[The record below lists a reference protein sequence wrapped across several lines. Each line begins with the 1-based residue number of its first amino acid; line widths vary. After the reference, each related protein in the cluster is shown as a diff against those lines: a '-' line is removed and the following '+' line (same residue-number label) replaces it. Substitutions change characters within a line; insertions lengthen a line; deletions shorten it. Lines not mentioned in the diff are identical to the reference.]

1 MLSKFAPNFRRKS
14 PKANLFAITIII
26 KMKKQLKSV
35 LSALLIAA
43 VSCVT
48 AHAAPTFRL
57 EVKSKQWSKQT
68 TSGLNGVI
76 YTEGVDNGYYTNDT
90 WPLIECYYDYNYGIS
105 GYLGPDGSTYRHIK
119 QFGVSKGVV
128 YWQKPTTGVL
138 CYWNTVTGEVGTLT
152 PTKDKWGNDISL
164 VGKTGYGS
172 VTQDWAGNL
181 VHAWNTAQDA
191 PIQGFAVYRA
201 PETYGTLINPVPVV
215 SDMTTSIVGYLS
227 GSVGTDLRGGTV
239 APETDAWIYT
249 ANPNIATADVSTNG
263 NPTGTQV
270 CTHYLAASYNLFD
283 KKWGY
288 SRKFSGWEGGFV
300 WVSYGATAF
309 GSVLADGVY
318 ANWYLDYDL
327 KRPPYYQYP
336 LTTQALKDNISAN
349 YVSTLNAESGNYLK
363 ETLFRESTIPF
374 GYLWSIPNTGIYEH
388 SKTNQSGE
396 VAFYMDLIM
405 PVNYMSTYN
414 YQRTDMFSAP
424 VGDSIQNFRVLITN
438 TNYNCFAPD
447 DDAKRDGSF
456 AIHHCDFALDDV
468 QRMSGYSTI
477 GSGYGFR
484 HINNGT
490 ATTNFDGPLPGS
502 ALSCWNELERVNAN
516 VQAYYTFVPGR
527 GFSKYFITAV
537 AQDNPVSGASV
548 ARICHDQDASI
559 PVDEDKIKVKVTWTA
574 QTYDR
579 ATLNRYEVWY
589 QTFKRDENGNLV
601 TDCNDTWT
609 KAGVASIDYSD
620 GNYTENRTGTF
631 IHEEVPYGTN
641 EDGTT
646 YDVTYKYMIIPIY
659 DASDHRGTESIIAST
674 VTSSAPR
681 TPVDATLTQQTE
693 SSDLGTKYSFN
704 LQLDVTTNANLTIPM
719 SDANAHASISR
730 YVVVAEDEATA
741 AALAQA
747 TSVECSGATAT
758 VGTGTSNV
766 FSAHNCNHHT
776 ATGYYVDVTG
786 FTAVNAAGTALPT
799 IVWHNVN
806 PDVTY
811 KVKVYAV
818 ADRNYNFVE
827 TAEVTG
833 TMYVPVPELVLQP
846 ASFYK
851 FNNDYSSLAEDADQ
865 PMGSRLLYGSSDVT
879 NPVALNN
886 ANYLGTNGSVIKPLM
901 VTDEVLGTYDETT
914 GTYSGANWDIAY
926 TVYLYN
932 GDVTV
937 AENKVKE
944 SQFYGQ
950 NSEGYGAMYSNTK
963 NVTCDFICLPVG
975 YDEVEAPDG
984 SIRKIYNAAKNLTDH
999 NAVVRAHYR
1008 RTSAGID
1015 IYRDGTA
1022 PLTVTTENPFEKLDI
1037 NGAASPAAL
1046 FYQSGTHF
1054 YYNGVDDEGYY
1065 PVYYNATVQ
1074 FTWSDYVSSL
1084 NRYVGF
1090 YGESTVDCYGHYV
1103 NSAATT
1109 WTRFLA
1115 GSAMTNAQVA
1125 DYNSRDASQTF
1136 LNGINYDG
1144 TSETNWS
1151 ALSTDARQLPMLIH
1165 YVWGGNSK
1173 LETDEERTAVKFNV
1187 ELTADYP
1194 MIVRGTTTLIVAED
1208 PSTYEVD
1215 PSNSAYSMDVIS
1227 VPNTM
1232 DNINAES
1239 LVNNPQTSV
1248 EGILVNAC
1256 GGVKLYPNP
1265 VSSTFTL
1272 QAPMTINNVKIF
1284 TTDGQLVKVVKGLN
1298 DTTVK
1303 INVDELPQGMYIVN
1317 TLGTSQIMVKL

>member
-1 MLSKFAPNFRRKS
+1 
-14 PKANLFAITIII
+14 
-26 KMKKQLKSV
+26 MKKQLKSV
-35 LSALLIAA
+35 LAALLLAA

-48 AHAAPTFRL
+48 AHSAPTFSL
-57 EVKSKQWSKQT
+57 EVKSQQWSKQT
-68 TSGLNGVI
+68 TSGLKGVI
-76 YTEGVDNGYYTNDT
+76 YTEGVDNDYYTDEA

-128 YWQKPTTGVL
+128 YWQKPTSGVL

-152 PTKDKWGNDISL
+152 PEVDSWGNAISIK
-164 VGKTGYGS
+164 GKTGYGS

-215 SDMTTSIVGYLS
+215 SDMTTSIVGYLN

-249 ANPNIATADVSTNG
+249 ANPNIATTDVSTNG
-263 NPTGTQV
+263 TPTGTQV

-309 GSVLADGVY
+309 GSVLANGAY
-318 ANWYLDYDL
+318 ANWYLDYDI
-327 KRPPYYQYP
+327 KRAPYYLYP

-349 YVSTLNAESGNYLK
+349 YTAELNSLSSSYLH

-388 SKTNQSGE
+388 SKTNQSNE
-396 VAFYMDLIM
+396 VAFYMDLVM
-405 PVNYMSTYN
+405 PVNYSSTRN
-414 YQRTDMFSAP
+414 NQRTDMFSAP

-438 TNYNCFAPD
+438 TNYNYMSPD
-447 DDAKRDGSF
+447 DADKRDGSF
-456 AIHHCDFALDDV
+456 AIHHCDFALNDV

-490 ATTNFDGPLPGS
+490 ATNNYDGPLPGS

-537 AQDNPVSGASV
+537 AQDNPVSDASV

-559 PVDEDKIKVKVTWTA
+559 PVDEDKIKVKVSWTA
-574 QTYDR
+574 QPYDR

-601 TDCNDTWT
+601 SDCDETWT
-609 KAGVASIDYSD
+609 LAGTSSISYAD
-620 GNYTENRTGTF
+620 GNYYPDYEDGDNVNGAYIPENSPKGSF

-659 DASDHRGTESIIAST
+659 DASDHRGSELIIDQT

-719 SDANAHASISR
+719 SDDNAHASINR

-741 AALAQA
+741 TALAQA
-747 TSVECSGATAT
+747 TSVECNGATTKVA
-758 VGTGTSNV
+758 TGTSDV

-786 FTAVNAAGTALPT
+786 FTAVSAAGTALPS

-811 KVKVYAV
+811 KVKVFAV
-818 ADRNYNFVE
+818 AARNYNFVE

-833 TMYVPVPELVLQP
+833 SMYVPVPELSMQP

-851 FNNDYSSLAEDADQ
+851 FNNDYSSLADDADQ

-879 NPVALNN
+879 NPVTLSN
-886 ANYLGTNGSVIKPLM
+886 ANYLGTNGSVIKPIM
-901 VTDEVLGTYDETT
+901 VTDEVIGTYDETS
-914 GTYSGANWDIAY
+914 GTYSGSNWDISY
-926 TVYLYN
+926 NVYLYN
-932 GDVTV
+932 GDITV
-937 AENKVKE
+937 ADNKVKE
-944 SQFYGQ
+944 SQYYGQ
-950 NSEGYGAMYSNTK
+950 NATGYGALYSNTK

-984 SIRKIYNAAKNLTDH
+984 STRKVYNASKNPTGF
-999 NAVVRAHYR
+999 NVVVRAHYR
-1008 RTSAGID
+1008 RWDQGITV
-1015 IYRDGTA
+1015 YRDGTA
-1022 PLTVTTENPFEKLDI
+1022 PLTVTTGNPFERLEID
-1037 NGAASPAAL
+1037 GDASPAAL
-1046 FYQSGTHF
+1046 FYQSGSHF
-1054 YYNGVDDEGYY
+1054 YYNSKEDEGYY
-1065 PVYYNATVQ
+1065 PVYYNAAVQ
-1074 FTWSDYVSSL
+1074 FTWGDYVSDL
-1084 NRYVGF
+1084 HRYVGY
-1090 YGESTVDCYGHYV
+1090 YGQSTVDCYGHYV

-1109 WTRFLA
+1109 WTRYLA

-1125 DYNSRDASQTF
+1125 DYNSRDASTTF
-1136 LNGINYDG
+1136 LNGIDYDG

-1173 LETDEERTAVKFNV
+1173 LETDEQRIAVKFNV

-1194 MIVRGTTTLIVAED
+1194 MIVRGATALILAED

-1227 VPNTM
+1227 VPYTM
-1232 DNINAES
+1232 GNINAES
-1239 LVNNPQTSV
+1239 LVNNPQTGV

-1265 VSSTFTL
+1265 VGSTFTL
-1272 QAPMTINNVKIF
+1272 QSPMIINNVKIF
-1284 TTDGQLVKVVKGLN
+1284 TTDGQLVKVVNGLN

-1303 INVDELPQGMYIVN
+1303 INVNELPQGMYIVN